1 MKKVLSVAV
10 ALLFAGAVMA
20 QTIVSTSPENRNV
33 IIEEYTGVNC
43 QYCPDGH
50 RRANEIVAAN
60 PGHAW
65 AINIHTGSFAAQY
78 FTQWGAALA
87 NQTGLTGYPSGTVN
101 RHIFPDLLDY
111 QETPPHTVTA
121 QSRGNWADAAS
132 QIRAM
137 SSPVNVAAEGEI
149 VGRTLA
155 LHIEVYYTGDGGEGS
170 NPTNLLNVAMV
181 QNNVIGPQIGGS
193 TYYPAMMVGS
203 QYRHMHMLR
212 DMLTGQWGVSIPAT
226 AGTFFDTTIYY
237 DIPQAIT
244 GTVSGSSSTVEI
256 GDNLSDL
263 EFIVF
268 VAEGHQ
274 EILTGVKANVALE
287 DPVMSSNVIVEHST
301 TCALEYQPVVTVT
314 NNTLR
319 TIYGLTFDYDGQTVT
334 SGKTLNPFEAD
345 TFHMPV
351 YTVTLTGENNQNCAT
366 TKSITFVSYND
377 QSDATTLFPTTSP
390 VSFTMAD
397 FSVYNVESPL
407 TVTFKLDQYGD
418 EASIDLNQQ
427 ANCNAIFEKSY
438 GTGDR
443 NKTKVYSLSPVD
455 PGYYVFSV
463 YDSYGDGMAS
473 NAKGVT
479 IADANG
485 TTFWQAKGN
494 YGSQADCWMNITN
507 AGTGE
512 MAIDNASMVKFS
524 VYPNPV
530 VDRLSIECSEQI
542 SHIDIMDVA
551 GRTVMSL
558 DGNHSNVSTQALGA
572 GVYML
577 RVVTEQGTSTRKFVK
592 E

>member
-1 MKKVLSVAV
+1 MKKVLSAAV

-43 QYCPDGH
+43 QFCPDGH

-121 QSRGNWADAAS
+121 QSRGNWANAAS

-155 LHIEVYYTGDGGEGS
+155 LHIEVYYTGDAA

-226 AGTFFDTTIYY
+226 QGTFFDTTIYY
-237 DIPQAIT
+237 DIPMSIT
-244 GTVSGSSSTVEI
+244 GTENGNSSTVQI
-256 GDNLSDL
+256 GDNLADL

-287 DPVMSSNVIVEHST
+287 DPVMSSNVIVEHNS

-314 NNTLR
+314 NNTVK
-319 TIYGLTFDYDGQTVT
+319 TIYGLTFDYDGQTIT
-334 SGKTLNPFEAD
+334 SGKTLNPFTTD
-345 TFHMPV
+345 TFHMPLYV
-351 YTVTLTGENNQNCAT
+351 LNLTGEGTQNCAV
-366 TKSITFVSYND
+366 TKTVTFQSYND
-377 QSDATTLFPTTSP
+377 QSDGSTLFPTNST

-397 FSVYNVESPL
+397 FSVYSVEGPL
-407 TVTFKLDQYGD
+407 TVTFKLDQYGE
-418 EASIDLNQQ
+418 EASIDLKKQVDCSPVFQ
-427 ANCNAIFEKSY
+427 KSY
-438 GTGDR
+438 GQTDR

-455 PGYYVFSV
+455 AGFYVFSV
-463 YDSYGDGMAS
+463 YDDYGDGMANNS
-473 NAKGVT
+473 KGVT
-479 IADANG
+479 IADASGNI
-485 TTFWQAKGN
+485 FWRAMGN

-512 MAIDNASMVKFS
+512 MAIDNANMVKFS
-524 VYPNPV
+524 TYPNPAA
-530 VDRLSIECSEQI
+530 DRLYIECSEQV
-542 SHIDIMDVA
+542 SRIDVMDVT
-551 GRTVMSL
+551 GRNVMTVE
-558 DGNHSNVSTQALGA
+558 GNQSSINTQALNA

-577 RVVTEQGTSTRKFVK
+577 RVVTEQGASTRKFVK

>member
-1 MKKVLSVAV
+1 MKKVLSAAV

-43 QYCPDGH
+43 QFCPDGH

-121 QSRGNWADAAS
+121 QSRGNWANAAS

-155 LHIEVYYTGDGGEGS
+155 LHIEGYYTGDAS

-226 AGTFFDTTIYY
+226 QGTFFDTTIYY
-237 DIPQAIT
+237 DIPMSIT
-244 GTVSGSSSTVEI
+244 GTENGNSSTVQI
-256 GDNLSDL
+256 GDNLADL

-287 DPVMSSNVIVEHST
+287 DPVMSSNVIVEHNS

-314 NNTLR
+314 NNTVK
-319 TIYGLTFDYDGQTVT
+319 TIYGLTFDYDGQTIT
-334 SGKTLNPFEAD
+334 SGKTLNPFTTD
-345 TFHMPV
+345 TFHMPLYV
-351 YTVTLTGENNQNCAT
+351 LNLTGEGTQNCAV
-366 TKSITFVSYND
+366 TKTVTFQSYND
-377 QSDATTLFPTTSP
+377 QSDGSTLFPTNST

-397 FSVYNVESPL
+397 FSVYSVEGPL
-407 TVTFKLDQYGD
+407 TVTFKLDQYGE
-418 EASIDLNQQ
+418 EASIDLKKQVDCSPVFQ
-427 ANCNAIFEKSY
+427 KSY
-438 GTGDR
+438 GQTDR

-455 PGYYVFSV
+455 AGFYVFSV
-463 YDSYGDGMAS
+463 YDDYGDGMANNS
-473 NAKGVT
+473 KGVT
-479 IADANG
+479 IADASGNI
-485 TTFWQAKGN
+485 FWRAMGN

-512 MAIDNASMVKFS
+512 MAIDNANMVKFS
-524 VYPNPV
+524 TYPNPAA
-530 VDRLSIECSEQI
+530 DRLYIECSEQV
-542 SHIDIMDVA
+542 SRIDVMDVT
-551 GRTVMSL
+551 GRNVMTVE
-558 DGNHSNVSTQALGA
+558 GNQSSINTQALNA

-577 RVVTEQGTSTRKFVK
+577 RVVTEQGASTRKFVK

>member
-20 QTIVSTSPENRNV
+20 QTIVSTSPSNKNA
-33 IIEEYTGVNC
+33 ILEEFTGVNC
-43 QYCPDGH
+43 GYCPDGH
-50 RRANEIVAAN
+50 RMANEACAAH
-60 PGHAW
+60 PDHAW
-65 AINIHTGSFAAQY
+65 AINIHTGSFAARY
-78 FTQWGAALA
+78 FTQWGAAIASQSNL
-87 NQTGLTGYPSGTVN
+87 NGYPAGTVN
-101 RHIFPDLLDY
+101 RHNF
-111 QETPPHTVTA
+111 
-121 QSRGNWADAAS
+121 GNG
-132 QIRAM
+132 QNGGTAM
-137 SSPVNVAAEGEI
+137 SRSGFASSVNTICNTPSPVNVAAEGEV
-149 VGRTLA
+149 VGRTLT
-155 LHIEVYYTGDGGEGS
+155 LHIEVYYTGDAA
-170 NPTNLLNVAMV
+170 NPTNLLNVAML
-181 QNNVIGPQIGGS
+181 QNNIIGPQGGAS
-193 TYYPAMMVGS
+193 YNPDYVVGS

-237 DIPQAIT
+237 DIPMSIT
-244 GTVSGSSSTVEI
+244 GTENGNSSTVQI
-256 GDNLSDL
+256 GDNLADL

-287 DPVMSSNVIVEHST
+287 DPVMSSNVTVEHNS

-319 TIYGLTFDYDGQTVT
+319 TIYGITFDYDGQTVT

-407 TVTFKLDQYGD
+407 TVTFKLDQYGE
-418 EASIDLNQQ
+418 EASIDLKQQ

-473 NAKGVT
+473 NAKGVS

-558 DGNHSNVSTQALGA
+558 DGNHNNVSTQALGA

>member
-1 MKKVLSVAV
+1 MKKVLSAAV

-43 QYCPDGH
+43 QFCPDGH

-121 QSRGNWADAAS
+121 QSRGNWAAAAS

-137 SSPVNVAAEGEI
+137 TSPVNVAAEGEI
-149 VGRTLA
+149 VGRQLT
-155 LHIEVYYTGDGGEGS
+155 LHIEVYYTGDAA

-226 AGTFFDTTIYY
+226 QGTFFDTTIYY
-237 DIPQAIT
+237 DIPMSIT
-244 GTVSGSSSTVEI
+244 GTENGNSSTVQI
-256 GDNLSDL
+256 GDNLADL

-268 VAEGHQ
+268 VTEGHQ

-287 DPVMSSNVIVEHST
+287 DPVMSSNVIVEHNS

-314 NNTLR
+314 NNTLKS
-319 TIYGLTFDYDGQTVT
+319 IYGLTFDYDGQTIT
-334 SGKTLNPFEAD
+334 SGKTLNPFTTD
-345 TFHMPV
+345 TFHMPLYV
-351 YTVTLTGENNQNCAT
+351 LNLTGEGTQNCAV
-366 TKSITFVSYND
+366 TKTVTFQSYND
-377 QSDATTLFPTTSP
+377 QSDGSTLFPTNST

-397 FSVYNVESPL
+397 FSVYSVEGPL
-407 TVTFKLDQYGD
+407 TVTFKLDQYAN
-418 EASIDLNQQ
+418 EASIDLKKQ
-427 ANCNAIFEKSY
+427 ADCSAIFEKSY
-438 GTGDR
+438 GSGDN
-443 NKTKVYSLSPVD
+443 NKTKVYSISPVD
-455 PGYYVFSV
+455 AGYYVFSV
-463 YDSYGDGMAS
+463 YDGYGDGMANNS
-473 NAKGVT
+473 KGVT
-479 IADANG
+479 IADASG
-485 TTFWQAKGN
+485 SVFWQAKGN
-494 YGSQADCWMNITN
+494 YGTQADCWMNITN

-512 MAIDNASMVKFS
+512 MAIDNANMVKFS
-524 VYPNPV
+524 TYPNPAA
-530 VDRLSIECSEQI
+530 DRLYIECSEQV
-542 SHIDIMDVA
+542 SRIDVMDVT
-551 GRTVMSL
+551 GRNVMTVE
-558 DGNHSNVSTQALGA
+558 GNQSSINTQALNA